1 MGPGYILSART
12 GTLEAISYDVITLL
26 SLDTGGGTV

>member
-1 MGPGYILSART
+1 MGPGYMLSART
-12 GTLEAISYDVITLL
+12 GSLEAISYGVSTLL